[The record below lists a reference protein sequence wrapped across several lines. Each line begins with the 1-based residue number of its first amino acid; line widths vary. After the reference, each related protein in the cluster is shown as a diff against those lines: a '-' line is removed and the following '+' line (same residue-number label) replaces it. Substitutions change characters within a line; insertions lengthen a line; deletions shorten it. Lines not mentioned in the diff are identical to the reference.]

1 MESAAISGARWV
13 VGKALSPLSGGLVEA
28 WAASSELGPNIE
40 ALKTELLYAQAMLDN
55 ARDREIRSHALV
67 LLLQR
72 LRALAYGAD
81 DVLDELDYFRIQD
94 ELDGSFETVDHD
106 DRGCVH
112 NLVRDAR
119 HTAKAAT
126 KLLGCGSCSS
136 AAGDTYKPDE
146 SCMCVRRLASR
157 TRATVHDFGKR
168 FLCSSFHSVHEDD
181 DSDDSD
187 DGDDSKHAP
196 RVPKLKFDRV
206 DVSVRMKCIAD
217 ELKPLCAKVSTILG
231 LELSGSVITELRLLG
246 SSGIGNV
253 ASNSRPITT
262 SQALEPTLY
271 GRKSEKDTII
281 KHITKGEYIHK
292 RLTVIPIVGPGG
304 IGKTTLTQYI
314 YNNDKVQDH
323 FKIRV
328 WICVSL
334 DFSVHK
340 LTREI
345 VSSIPKAEDEE
356 GKTDSDEVHNLDQL
370 QKLIEKRLKNKRFLL
385 VLDDIWKYGNEDEW
399 KRFLVPFQKEQG
411 NGDTILVTTRFPEV
425 GEMVKQRDKPV
436 HLEGLE
442 PKEYWTLFLACVF
455 GETNQRNNDE
465 NLTEIG
471 GKIVKNLKGSPL
483 AAKTVGRLL
492 RNNISVDYWTRVLE
506 SKEWESQTSDH
517 DIMPALK
524 VSYDYLP
531 FHLQQCFSPC
541 ALFPED
547 YKFECEELI
556 HFWIG
561 LDIIHPDNRI
571 KRIEDIGRNNLNDL
585 VNYGFFKIETG
596 DSGKHYVIH
605 DLLHDLALKVSSQ
618 ECLHISSSSTRAVE
632 TAPSVYHLSISMTD
646 PANSEDGVVKENF
659 MKELNKIR
667 KILKT
672 KNLRTL
678 MLFGHY
684 NASFV
689 RIFSDLFKDA
699 KSLRVVYL
707 STMLYPVEFLLHNF
721 SELIHLR
728 YLRLVSSRR
737 STEHVPKS
745 IPRFYQLRV
754 LDIRDWRGAY
764 TLLEDIANLVKLRHF
779 LVPTYKFHSNIG
791 NVGKLHNL
799 QGLQRFKVRQGFEV
813 KQESNG
819 FALMEL
825 GKLEEIGGSLH
836 ICNLENA
843 LVTEAYEA
851 KLLCKN
857 RLKQL
862 TLSWKKGRSN
872 TSPDAEDQLLESLRP
887 HSNLHELCIDGH
899 GGSTCPTWLGKNL
912 STNGLEAL
920 CLDSVAWKLLP
931 PLGELYLIRQS
942 VEERES
948 GEEYFGCITGPCF
961 RNMKRLEL
969 IGLPRFRRW
978 VANEV
983 CPWYFSLIEVL
994 NVKDCPEL
1002 TELPFSS
1009 YTSCYPLETD
1019 SSGTW
1024 FPRLNEL
1031 EIENCPKLLSLP
1043 PIPYSDAL
1051 CSVTLRCAGRGLK
1064 ELRYSNKSY
1073 SLRIKGSDDLHS
1085 LDETV
1090 LAFQNLTHLQELII
1104 EKCPPLAEK
1113 HLQML
1118 TALKTLRI
1126 VRSGKMLLPSA
1137 RSDAIWQ
1144 LPVTSLRIWR
1154 CNFSGKE
1161 VTRLLTH
1168 LPELSMS
1175 NRKECRR
1182 WRKRG
1187 VASLEEVVLEQEEDD
1202 DGPLLLP
1209 AHLSASLRELFF
1221 DSCPELILTAVPQ
1234 EGGGGLQAMR
1244 SLKKIKIEGCPKFLS
1259 AYKASDLS
1267 SCCPFLSSL
1276 THLLLKGRMQGMD
1289 TLVLLSNLTSLENL
1303 SLKYLGEDL
1312 RCEGLLHLLTQG
1324 QLTALEVRST
1334 PKFFVDWDPARELQ
1348 GEQLL
1353 PFPKLQEL
1361 ETDDVAGVLTA
1372 PICRLLSSS
1381 LTKLSFESYGKVEC
1395 FTKEQE
1401 EALSLLTSLQDLQ
1414 FWWCNK
1420 LRCLPAGLNKLTNL
1434 KRLKICKG
1442 PAIRSLP
1449 KNGLP
1454 ISLQGLDV
1462 TFCNKLRRL
1471 PSTLHKLTNLKR
1483 LYIND
1488 CRAIRSLPKN
1498 GLPSSLQELDVSDC
1512 PNEELRQ
1519 QCRRLMGTISLIRL

>member
-1 MESAAISGARWV
+1 MESATISGARWV
-13 VGKALSPLSGGLVEA
+13 LGRALSSLSDGLVEA
-28 WAASSELGPNIE
+28 WVASSGLGPNVE

-94 ELDGSFETVDHD
+94 ELDGTFETADHD

-119 HTAKAAT
+119 HTAKAAA

-136 AAGDTYKPDE
+136 AAAGDTYKPDE

-157 TRATVHDFGKR
+157 TRTTVHDFGNR
-168 FLCSSFHSVHEDD
+168 LLCSSSLSVHEDD
-181 DSDDSD
+181 DSDDS
-187 DGDDSKHAP
+187 DDSKHAP

-231 LELSGSVITELRLLG
+231 LELSGSVSTELRLLR

-253 ASNSRPITT
+253 ASTGRPITT

-271 GRKSEKDTII
+271 GREPQKNTII
-281 KHITKGEYIHK
+281 EHITNDEYIHK
-292 RLTVIPIVGPGG
+292 KLTVIPIVGPGG

-314 YNNDKVQDH
+314 YNNKEVQDH

-328 WICVSL
+328 WVCVSL

-340 LTREI
+340 LTQEI
-345 VSSIPKAEDEE
+345 VSSIPKAEDEKE
-356 GKTDSDEVHNLDQL
+356 KADSEVHNLDQL
-370 QKLIEKRLKNKRFLL
+370 QKLIEKRLKNRRFLL
-385 VLDDIWKYGNEDEW
+385 VLDDIWKYGNEDDW

-411 NGDTILVTTRFPEV
+411 NGDTILVTTRFLEV
-425 GEMVKQRDKPV
+425 AEMVKQRDKPV

-455 GETNQRNNDE
+455 GDTNQRNNDD
-465 NLTEIG
+465 NLIEIG
-471 GKIVKNLKGSPL
+471 EKIVEKLKGSPL

-492 RNNISVDYWTRVLE
+492 RNNISVDHWTRVLE
-506 SKEWESQTSDH
+506 SKEWESQTNEH
-517 DIMPALK
+517 DIMPAMK

-547 YKFECEELI
+547 YKFDSEELI

-585 VNYGFFKIETG
+585 VNYGFFKIGTG

-618 ECLHISSSSTRAVE
+618 ECLHISSSSPRAVE
-632 TAPSVYHLSISMTD
+632 IAPSVYHLSISMSD
-646 PANSEDGVVKENF
+646 PSNSEDGIVKENF
-659 MKELNKIR
+659 MKELNKTR

-672 KNLRTL
+672 ENLRTL
-678 MLFGHY
+678 MLFGDY

-707 STMLYPVEFLLHNF
+707 STMFYHVEFLLHNF
-721 SELIHLR
+721 SDLVHLR
-728 YLRLVSSRR
+728 YLRLVSKYYSKKQ
-737 STEHVPKS
+737 VPKS

-754 LDIRDWRGAY
+754 LDISDWEGVHS
-764 TLLEDIANLVKLRHF
+764 LHEEMGNLVKLRHF
-779 LVPTYKFHSNIG
+779 LVPSYEFHSNIC
-791 NVGKLHNL
+791 NVGKLENL
-799 QGLQRFKVRQGFEV
+799 QELKRFKV

-819 FALMEL
+819 FELMEL

-843 LVTEAYEA
+843 LVNEAHEA
-851 KLLCKN
+851 KLLRKN
-857 RLKQL
+857 CLQRL

-872 TSPDAEDQLLESLRP
+872 TSPDEEDQLLERLRP

-912 STNGLEAL
+912 LTKGLEAL
-920 CLDSVAWKLLP
+920 CLDSVAWKHLP
-931 PLGELYLIRQS
+931 PLGELYVIGQS

-948 GEEYFGCITGPCF
+948 GEEFSSCITGPCF
-961 RNMKRLEL
+961 RNLKRLEL
-969 IGLPRFRRW
+969 IGLPRLRRW

-994 NVKDCPEL
+994 IVKDCPEL

-1019 SSGTW
+1019 SCVTW

-1031 EIENCPKLLSLP
+1031 KIEDCRNLLSLP

-1051 CSVTLRCAGRGLK
+1051 CSVTLTRVGRGLE
-1064 ELRYSNKSY
+1064 ELRYSSKTY
-1073 SLRIKGSDDLHS
+1073 HSLSIEGNGDMHS

-1090 LAFQNLTHLQELII
+1090 LAFHNLTQLQILCI
-1104 EKCPPLAEK
+1104 KNCPPLAEK

-1118 TALKTLRI
+1118 TMLETLEI
-1126 VRSGKMLLPSA
+1126 NGSSNLFLPLA
-1137 RSDAIWQ
+1137 RSDTIWQ
-1144 LPVTSLRIWR
+1144 LPVTSLKLWR

-1161 VTRLLTH
+1161 VTCLLTH
-1168 LPELSMS
+1168 LPELL
-1175 NRKECRR
+1175 
-1182 WRKRG
+1182 
-1187 VASLEEVVLEQEEDD
+1187 A
-1202 DGPLLLP
+1202 
-1209 AHLSASLRELFF
+1209 
-1221 DSCPELILTAVPQ
+1221 
-1234 EGGGGLQAMR
+1234 
-1244 SLKKIKIEGCPKFLS
+1244 
-1259 AYKASDLS
+1259 
-1267 SCCPFLSSL
+1267 
-1276 THLLLKGRMQGMD
+1276 
-1289 TLVLLSNLTSLENL
+1289 
-1303 SLKYLGEDL
+1303 
-1312 RCEGLLHLLTQG
+1312 
-1324 QLTALEVRST
+1324 
-1334 PKFFVDWDPARELQ
+1334 
-1348 GEQLL
+1348 
-1353 PFPKLQEL
+1353 
-1361 ETDDVAGVLTA
+1361 
-1372 PICRLLSSS
+1372 
-1381 LTKLSFESYGKVEC
+1381 
-1395 FTKEQE
+1395 
-1401 EALSLLTSLQDLQ
+1401 
-1414 FWWCNK
+1414 
-1420 LRCLPAGLNKLTNL
+1420 
-1434 KRLKICKG
+1434 
-1442 PAIRSLP
+1442 
-1449 KNGLP
+1449 
-1454 ISLQGLDV
+1454 
-1462 TFCNKLRRL
+1462 
-1471 PSTLHKLTNLKR
+1471 
-1483 LYIND
+1483 
-1488 CRAIRSLPKN
+1488 
-1498 GLPSSLQELDVSDC
+1498 
-1512 PNEELRQ
+1512 
-1519 QCRRLMGTISLIRL
+1519 